1 MVWRTPKTMKNTAG
15 MPNSGDA
22 KPPRVS
28 GSNAKKKGR
37 EPVTVH
43 FADSYRSWK
52 KGAVENANRPIRRYI
67 PKQANFNGFSDSR
80 IKAIQYRLN
89 RRPWEKINFD
99 TPMDRCYGNFAFAVG
114 LYTATHTPV
123 SQDFG
128 FRQLAG
134 LAGNAYI
141 CACAGLAPPR
151 SEDWLRQG
159 SAATFIHPQSPL
171 PLMDNLSLFSSVA
184 FLIGVIVVLSIFFH
198 FVPFFLWLSAK
209 VSGVRIS
216 LIQLFLMRIRNVPPS
231 VIVPSLIEAH
241 KAGLSNITRD
251 NLEAHYMTGGHVQRV
266 VHALVSAS
274 KANIDLSFE
283 KATAIDLAGRD
294 VFEAVQTSVNPKVI
308 DTPPVAAVAKNG
320 IQLIAKARVTVR
332 ANIHQLV
339 GGAGEDTIL
348 ARVGEGIVSSIGSA
362 DSHEQVLENPDS
374 ISKLVLR
381 KGLDAGTAY
390 EILSI
395 DIADIDV
402 GKNIGATLQM
412 DQANADKNIAQ
423 AKAEERRAMA
433 VATEQEMKAR
443 AQEARAEVI
452 QAEAEVPKAL
462 AQALREGNM
471 GFMDYYRLENLKG
484 DTAMRDTI
492 AKINPK
498 DLFDKK

>member
-1 MVWRTPKTMKNTAG
+1 MVDFP
-15 MPNSGDA
+15 
-22 KPPRVS
+22 
-28 GSNAKKKGR
+28 
-37 EPVTVH
+37 
-43 FADSYRSWK
+43 
-52 KGAVENANRPIRRYI
+52 
-67 PKQANFNGFSDSR
+67 
-80 IKAIQYRLN
+80 L
-89 RRPWEKINFD
+89 INIII
-99 TPMDRCYGNFAFAVG
+99 AVG
-114 LYTATHTPV
+114 
-123 SQDFG
+123 
-128 FRQLAG
+128 
-134 LAGNAYI
+134 
-141 CACAGLAPPR
+141 
-151 SEDWLRQG
+151 
-159 SAATFIHPQSPL
+159 
-171 PLMDNLSLFSSVA
+171 
-184 FLIGVIVVLSIFFH
+184 VVVLLSIFFH

-209 VSGVRIS
+209 VSGVKVS

-241 KAGLSNITRD
+241 KAGLGYITRD
-251 NLEAHYMTGGHVQRV
+251 NLEAHFMTGGHVQRV

-332 ANIHQLV
+332 ANIQQLV

-381 KGLDAGTAY
+381 KGLDAGTAF

-423 AKAEERRAMA
+423 SA
-433 VATEQEMKAR
+433 VR
-443 AQEARAEVI
+443 W
-452 QAEAEVPKAL
+452 L
-462 AQALREGNM
+462 
-471 GFMDYYRLENLKG
+471 
-484 DTAMRDTI
+484 
-492 AKINPK
+492 
-498 DLFDKK
+498 